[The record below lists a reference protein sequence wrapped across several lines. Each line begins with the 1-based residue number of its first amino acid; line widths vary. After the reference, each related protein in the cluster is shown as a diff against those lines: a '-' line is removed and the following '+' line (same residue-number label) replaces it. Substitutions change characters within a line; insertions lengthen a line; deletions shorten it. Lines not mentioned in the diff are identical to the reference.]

1 MDLFGVALVVFASAR
16 LTRLVVIDAAGDV
29 FRRGIRAALRV
40 FGKRAAVMGED
51 LLECP
56 FCIGF
61 WISLGVA
68 GSFVTYGD
76 AVWWQVGALALSA
89 SYLAGHLVARL
100 DERDDRLLW

>member
-1 MDLFGVALVVFASAR
+1 MELVGIGLVVFASAR
-16 LTRLVVIDAAGDV
+16 LTRLLVIDAAGEV
-29 FRRGIRAALRV
+29 FRVAIRAGFGV
-40 FGKRAAVMGED
+40 FGDRAAVAAED

-76 AVWWQVGALALSA
+76 ALWWNVIALALSV

-100 DERDDRLLW
+100 DARDDRPLW